1 MPSSHFYII
10 GQVITSMKNVRQ
22 DKGRILWKNIMG
34 AYDGNIKSI
43 WIMKDKQQWVSWKIG
58 ENYMKKEQ
66 HMKSSWKRKVH
77 DILEELNTIWLE
89 HREEGQRKVLGLDG
103 EDAGTD

>member
-1 MPSSHFYII
+1 M
-10 GQVITSMKNVRQ
+10 
-22 DKGRILWKNIMG
+22 MG

-43 WIMKDKQQWVSWKIG
+43 WIMKGEQLWVSWKAG

-77 DILEELNTIWLE
+77 DILEELKHNLITAQ
-89 HREEGQRKVLGLDG
+89 RRRVEEMRGPDG
-103 EDAGTD
+103 EDAGTEQIL